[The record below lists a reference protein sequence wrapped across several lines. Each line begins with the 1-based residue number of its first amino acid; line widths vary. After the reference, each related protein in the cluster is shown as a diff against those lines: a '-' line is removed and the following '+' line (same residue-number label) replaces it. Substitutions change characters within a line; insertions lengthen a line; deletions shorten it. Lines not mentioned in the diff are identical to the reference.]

1 MGSLSLWLKWSL
13 RDLRSRW
20 VQVVV
25 ISLII
30 ALGVGA
36 YSGLTSTTKWR
47 KATADNGYDV
57 LNMYDLR
64 VQLADDSVV
73 DAGSMLE
80 VVAGADAGG
89 VVAVAEER
97 LQVPNQ
103 VATVTQD
110 GDVVVRGVVIGVP
123 LENDGPNV
131 NSIHVDEGRDL
142 DEGDRGQS
150 TALIERNFALYYGL
164 GPEGTLTL
172 SGGRELAY
180 VGHALTPEY
189 FLVTSEGGGFF
200 AQASFAAVF
209 TSLETAGEIAGKPGS
224 VNDLVLTL
232 DTSADRDAFGAV
244 LADAFASEIPD
255 VGVTVT
261 NTDDDAAYTLTYEDI
276 EGDQQFF
283 NILAFVILA
292 GSAAAAV
299 NLIARMVDQTRREMG
314 IAMALGVRRR
324 WIAMRPMLV
333 GVQIAVLG
341 VILGLITGW
350 AIATAMGG
358 FLDAYLPMP
367 EWLTPTQ
374 WDAFLTAATIG
385 LAIPIVAVSIPV
397 WRAIRVAPVEAIRT
411 GHLASR
417 GGGMAPLVKRLHLPG
432 DTFSQ
437 MPIRNVL
444 RAPRRGLLTALGI
457 GATIA
462 VLVMLVAGI
471 DSFVGA
477 IVQGGD
483 EATGGV
489 PDRVIVE
496 MDSVYPAD
504 DGPVGAVLASPSIS
518 DGEAMLRVGG
528 EFDGDNDA
536 FPAIVEFIDWDEGLF
551 RPAIEQGDVPGE
563 TPAVVISPKAAADL
577 DVGVGDIVSLRLP
590 QRTGP
595 LTYSLESM
603 ELPVSGIHGHP
614 FRAIAYMATGHA
626 TVLGLEGLANV
637 ASVVPADG
645 VEVGDLQAEF
655 LEIGAVTSVQRAD
668 AMARLMEDLMAQ
680 FVGIFQLFQ
689 GIVLLLAVLIAF
701 SAAAIAVDERRREH
715 ATMFSYGVRPRKI
728 VRMLLVESATVGA
741 VATIL
746 GIAGGLLL
754 LQYFMAASA
763 DTMPDIALPII
774 VTPGTIVW
782 AVFVGIVAVGLAPL
796 LTAPRKLRKM
806 DLPSTL
812 RVME

>member
-1 MGSLSLWLKWSL
+1 MGSLSMWLRWSW

-25 ISLII
+25 IALII

-47 KATADNGYDV
+47 KATADNGYEV
-57 LNMYDLR
+57 LSMYDLR
-64 VQLADDSVV
+64 VQLADGSAV
-73 DAGSMLE
+73 DAGSMLA
-80 VVAGADAGG
+80 VVAGADTEGI
-89 VVAVAEER
+89 VALAEER

-103 VATVTQD
+103 VSTVTQD
-110 GDVVVRGVVIGVP
+110 GDVVVRGIVIGVP
-123 LENDGPNV
+123 LEADRPNV
-131 NSIHVDEGRDL
+131 NSIHVDEGRSL
-142 DEGDRGQS
+142 DDGDRGRP
-150 TALIERNFALYYGL
+150 TALIERNFALYYDL
-164 GPEGTLTL
+164 DAEGTLTL

-209 TSLETAGEIAGKPGS
+209 TSLETAGEIAGLPGS
-224 VNDLVLTL
+224 VNDLVLLLETG
-232 DTSADRDAFGAV
+232 ADRDAFGVV
-244 LADAFASEIPD
+244 LADAFASEMPD

-261 NTDDDAAYTLTYEDI
+261 DTNDDAAYTLTYEDI

-314 IAMALGVRRR
+314 IAMALGVPRR
-324 WIAMRPMLV
+324 WIAARPMLI

-341 VILGLITGW
+341 VVLGLITGW

-358 FLDAYLPMP
+358 FLDSYLPMP

-374 WDAFLTAATIG
+374 WDAFFTAASIG
-385 LAIPIVAVSIPV
+385 LVIPIVAVSIPV

-417 GGGMAPLVKRLHLPG
+417 GGGLAPLIKRLRLPG
-432 DTFSQ
+432 DTFAQ

-477 IVQGGD
+477 IVEGGE

-496 MDSVYPAD
+496 MDSVYPEG
-504 DGPVGAVLASPSIS
+504 DGPVGAVLASPSIAE
-518 DGEAMLRVGG
+518 GEAMLRIGG
-528 EFDGDNDA
+528 EYENGTESFA
-536 FPAIVEFIDWDEGLF
+536 ALVEFVDWDDGLF
-551 RPAIEQGDVPGE
+551 RPAIDEGTVPGGE
-563 TPAVVISPKAAADL
+563 PAVVISPKAADDL
-577 DVGVGDIVSLRLP
+577 DVGVGDVVAIRLP

-595 LTYSLESM
+595 FSYSLETM

-614 FRAIAYMATGHA
+614 FRAITYMATDHA
-626 TVLGLEGLANV
+626 ALL
-637 ASVVPADG
+637 DG
-645 VEVGDLQAEF
+645 STHGGSD
-655 LEIGAVTSVQRAD
+655 GAVRRDFPAVPGHRAAPRRADSVQRRSD
-668 AMARLMEDLMAQ
+668 
-680 FVGIFQLFQ
+680 
-689 GIVLLLAVLIAF
+689 
-701 SAAAIAVDERRREH
+701 RRR
-715 ATMFSYGVRPRKI
+715 R
-728 VRMLLVESATVGA
+728 
-741 VATIL
+741 
-746 GIAGGLLL
+746 
-754 LQYFMAASA
+754 
-763 DTMPDIALPII
+763 
-774 VTPGTIVW
+774 TP
-782 AVFVGIVAVGLAPL
+782 A
-796 LTAPRKLRKM
+796 
-806 DLPSTL
+806 
-812 RVME
+812 

>member
-1 MGSLSLWLKWSL
+1 MGSLSLWLRWSW

-25 ISLII
+25 IALII

-47 KATADNGYDV
+47 KATADNGYGV

-64 VQLADDSVV
+64 VQLADDSAV
-73 DAGSMLE
+73 DGGSMLA
-80 VVAGADAGG
+80 VVTEADTNG
-89 VVAVAEER
+89 VVAIAEER
-97 LQVPNQ
+97 LRVPIQVS
-103 VATVTQD
+103 TMTRD
-110 GDVVVRGVVIGVP
+110 GDVVVRGLVIGVP
-123 LENDGPNV
+123 VDSGGPHV
-131 NSIHVDEGRDL
+131 NSIHVDEGRPL
-142 DEGDRGQS
+142 DDNDRGEP
-150 TALIERNFALYYGL
+150 TALVERNFALYYGL
-164 GPEGTLTL
+164 DGEGTLTL
-172 SGGRELAY
+172 SGGRELAF

-209 TSLETAGEIAGKPGS
+209 TSLETAGEIAGLPGS

-232 DTSADRDAFGAV
+232 QDGTDRDAFGAV
-244 LADAFASEIPD
+244 LAEAFATEMPD

-261 NTDDDAAYTLTYEDI
+261 DTDDDAAYTLTYEDI

-283 NILAFVILA
+283 NILAVVILA

-299 NLIARMVDQTRREMG
+299 NLTARMVDQTRREMG
-314 IAMALGVRRR
+314 IAMALGVPRR
-324 WIAMRPMLV
+324 WIALRPMLV

-341 VILGLITGW
+341 VILGLAAGW

-358 FLDAYLPMP
+358 FLGSYLPMP

-374 WDAFLTAATIG
+374 WDAFFTAATIG
-385 LAIPIVAVSIPV
+385 LVIPLAAVSIPV
-397 WRAIRVAPVEAIRT
+397 WRAIRVPPVDAIRT

-417 GGGMAPLVKRLHLPG
+417 GGGMAPLVKRVRLPG

-437 MPIRNVL
+437 MPLRNVL

-477 IVQGGD
+477 IVEGGE

-489 PDRVIVE
+489 PDRVIVD
-496 MDSVYPAD
+496 MDSVYPTGN
-504 DGPVGAVLASPSIS
+504 GPVDAVLASSSIS

-528 EFDGDNDA
+528 EFTGAGDS
-536 FPAIVEFIDWDEGLF
+536 FPAIVEFIDWNDGLF

-563 TPAVVISPKAAADL
+563 LAAVVISPKAATDL
-577 DVGVGDIVSLRLP
+577 DVGVGDEVSIRLP

-595 LTYSLESM
+595 LSYSLETM
-603 ELPVSGIHGHP
+603 ELPVAGIHGHP
-614 FRAIAYMATGHA
+614 FRAVTYMTTDHA
-626 TVLGLEGLANV
+626 AVLGLEGLANV
-637 ASVVPADG
+637 VSVVPADG

-668 AMARLMEDLMAQ
+668 AMARLMEELMAQ

-689 GIVLLLAVLIAF
+689 AIVLLLAVLIAF

-715 ATMFSYGVRPRKI
+715 ATMFSFGVRPRKV
-728 VRMLLVESATVGA
+728 VRMLLVESATIGV
-741 VATIL
+741 VATII
-746 GIAGGLLL
+746 GIIGGLLL

-774 VTPGTIVW
+774 VTPGTILW
-782 AVFVGIVAVGLAPL
+782 AVFVGVVAVGLAPL

>member
-1 MGSLSLWLKWSL
+1 MGSLSMWLRWSW

-25 ISLII
+25 IALII

-47 KATADNGYDV
+47 KATADNGYEV
-57 LNMYDLR
+57 LSMYDLR
-64 VQLADDSVV
+64 VQLADGSAV
-73 DAGSMLE
+73 DAGSMLA
-80 VVAGADAGG
+80 VVAGADTEGI
-89 VVAVAEER
+89 VAVAEER

-103 VATVTQD
+103 VSTVTQD
-110 GDVVVRGVVIGVP
+110 SDVVVRGIVIGVP
-123 LENDGPNV
+123 LEADRPNV
-131 NSIHVDEGRDL
+131 NSIHVDEGRAL
-142 DEGDRGQS
+142 DDGDQGRP
-150 TALIERNFALYYGL
+150 TALIERNFALYYDL
-164 GPEGTLTL
+164 DAEGTLTL

-209 TSLETAGEIAGKPGS
+209 TSLETAGEIAGLPGS
-224 VNDLVLTL
+224 VNDLVVLLETG
-232 DTSADRDAFGAV
+232 ADRDAFGVV
-244 LADAFASEIPD
+244 LADAFASEMPD

-261 NTDDDAAYTLTYEDI
+261 DTNDDAAYTLTYEDI

-314 IAMALGVRRR
+314 IAMALGVPRR
-324 WIAMRPMLV
+324 WIAARPMLV

-341 VILGLITGW
+341 VVLGLITGW

-358 FLDAYLPMP
+358 FLDSYLPMP

-374 WDAFLTAATIG
+374 WDAFFTAASIG
-385 LAIPIVAVSIPV
+385 LVIPIVAVSIPV

-417 GGGMAPLVKRLHLPG
+417 GGGLAPLIKRLRLPG

-462 VLVMLVAGI
+462 VLVMIVAGI

-477 IVQGGD
+477 IVEGGE
-483 EATGGV
+483 EATGGI

-496 MDSVYPAD
+496 MDSVYPEG
-504 DGPVGAVLASPSIS
+504 DGPVGAVLASPSIAE
-518 DGEAMLRVGG
+518 GEAMLRIGG
-528 EFDGDNDA
+528 EYENGTESFA
-536 FPAIVEFIDWDEGLF
+536 ALVEFIDWDVGLF
-551 RPAIEQGDVPGE
+551 RPVIDEGTVPGGE
-563 TPAVVISPKAAADL
+563 PALVISPKAATDL
-577 DVGVGDIVSLRLP
+577 DVGVGDVVAIRLP

-595 LTYSLESM
+595 FTYSLETM

-614 FRAIAYMATGHA
+614 FRAITYMATDHA
-626 TVLGLEGLANV
+626 GLLGLQGLANV
-637 ASVVPADG
+637 VSVVPADG

-728 VRMLLVESATVGA
+728 VRMLLVESATVGV
-741 VATIL
+741 VATII
-746 GIAGGLLL
+746 GISGGLLL

-763 DTMPDIALPII
+763 DTMPDIALPVI
-774 VTPGTIVW
+774 VTPGTILW
-782 AVFVGIVAVGLAPL
+782 AVFVGVVAVGLAPL

-806 DLPSTL
+806 DIPSTL

>member
-1 MGSLSLWLKWSL
+1 MGSLSLWLRWSW

-25 ISLII
+25 IALII

-47 KATADNGYDV
+47 KATADNGYAV

-64 VQLADDSVV
+64 VQLADDSAV
-73 DAGSMLE
+73 DTGSMLA
-80 VVAGADAGG
+80 VVANADTDG

-97 LQVPNQ
+97 LQVPIQ
-103 VATVTQD
+103 VSTVTQD
-110 GDVVVRGVVIGVP
+110 GDVVVRGLVIGVP
-123 LENDGPNV
+123 VDNGGPKV
-131 NSIHVDEGRDL
+131 NSIHVDEGRPL
-142 DEGDRGQS
+142 NGSDRGKP
-150 TALIERNFALYYGL
+150 TALVERNFALYYDLDG
-164 GPEGTLTL
+164 EGTLTL
-172 SGGRELAY
+172 SGGREIAF

-209 TSLETAGEIAGKPGS
+209 TSLETAGEIAGLPGS

-232 DTSADRDAFGAV
+232 QDGANRDAFGPV
-244 LADAFASEIPD
+244 LAEAFATEMPD
-255 VGVTVT
+255 VGVTITDT
-261 NTDDDAAYTLTYEDI
+261 NDDAAYTLTYEDI

-283 NILAFVILA
+283 NILAVVILA

-299 NLIARMVDQTRREMG
+299 NLTARMVDQTRREMG
-314 IAMALGVRRR
+314 ISMALGVPRR
-324 WIAMRPMLV
+324 WIALRPMLV

-341 VILGLITGW
+341 VILGLAAGW

-358 FLDAYLPMP
+358 FLGSYLPMP

-374 WDAFLTAATIG
+374 WDAFFTAAAIG
-385 LAIPIVAVSIPV
+385 LVIPLAAVSIPV
-397 WRAIRVAPVEAIRT
+397 WRAIRVPPVEAIRT

-417 GGGMAPLVKRLHLPG
+417 GGGMAPLVKRVRFPG

-437 MPIRNVL
+437 IPIRNVL

-477 IVQGGD
+477 IVEGGK

-489 PDRVIVE
+489 PDRVIVD
-496 MDSVYPAD
+496 MDSVYPTGS
-504 DGPVGAVLASPSIS
+504 GPVDAVLASSSIS

-528 EFDGDNDA
+528 EFTGAEDT
-536 FPAIVEFIDWDEGLF
+536 FPAIVEFVDWDDGLF
-551 RPAIEQGDVPGE
+551 RPEIEEGDVPGE
-563 TPAVVISPKAAADL
+563 LPAVVISPKAATDL
-577 DVGVGDIVSLRLP
+577 DVDVGDMVSVRLP
-590 QRTGP
+590 RRTGP
-595 LTYSLESM
+595 LSYSLETM
-603 ELPVSGIHGHP
+603 ELPVAGIHGHP
-614 FRAIAYMATGHA
+614 FRAVTYMATDQA
-626 TVLGLEGLANV
+626 EVLGLEGLANV
-637 ASVVPADG
+637 VSVVPAER

-655 LEIGAVTSVQRAD
+655 LEISAVTSVQRAD
-668 AMARLMEDLMAQ
+668 AMARLMEELMAQ

-689 GIVLLLAVLIAF
+689 AIVLLLAVLIAF

-715 ATMFSYGVRPRKI
+715 ATMFSYGVRPRKV
-728 VRMLLVESATVGA
+728 VRMLLVESATVGV
-741 VATIL
+741 VATII
-746 GIAGGLLL
+746 GIIGGLLL

-763 DTMPDIALPII
+763 DTMPDIALPVI
-774 VTPGTIVW
+774 VTPGTILW
-782 AVFVGIVAVGLAPL
+782 AVFVGVIAVGLAPL

>member
-1 MGSLSLWLKWSL
+1 MGSLSMWLRWSW

-25 ISLII
+25 IALII

-47 KATADNGYDV
+47 KATADNGYEV
-57 LNMYDLR
+57 LSMYDLR
-64 VQLADDSVV
+64 VQLADGSAV
-73 DAGSMLE
+73 DAGSMLA
-80 VVAGADAGG
+80 VVAGADTEGI
-89 VVAVAEER
+89 VAVAEER

-103 VATVTQD
+103 VSTVTQD
-110 GDVVVRGVVIGVP
+110 GDVVVRGIVIGVP
-123 LENDGPNV
+123 LEADRPNV
-131 NSIHVDEGRDL
+131 NSIHVDEGRAL
-142 DEGDRGQS
+142 DDGDQGRP
-150 TALIERNFALYYGL
+150 TALIERNFALYYDL
-164 GPEGTLTL
+164 DAEGTLTL

-209 TSLETAGEIAGKPGS
+209 TSLETAGEIAGLPGS
-224 VNDLVLTL
+224 VNDLVVLLETG
-232 DTSADRDAFGAV
+232 ADRDAFGVV
-244 LADAFASEIPD
+244 LADAFASEMPD

-261 NTDDDAAYTLTYEDI
+261 DTNDDAAYTLTYEDI

-314 IAMALGVRRR
+314 IAMALGVPRR
-324 WIAMRPMLV
+324 WIAARPMLV

-341 VILGLITGW
+341 VVLGLITGW

-358 FLDAYLPMP
+358 FLDSYLPMP

-374 WDAFLTAATIG
+374 WDAFFTAASIG
-385 LAIPIVAVSIPV
+385 LVIPIVAVSIPV

-417 GGGMAPLVKRLHLPG
+417 GGGLAPLIKRLRLPG

-462 VLVMLVAGI
+462 VLVMIVAGI

-477 IVQGGD
+477 IVEGGE
-483 EATGGV
+483 EATGGI

-496 MDSVYPAD
+496 MDSVYPEG
-504 DGPVGAVLASPSIS
+504 DGPVGAVLASPSIAE
-518 DGEAMLRVGG
+518 GEAMLRIGG
-528 EFDGDNDA
+528 EYENGTESFA
-536 FPAIVEFIDWDEGLF
+536 ALVEFIDWDDGLF
-551 RPAIEQGDVPGE
+551 RPVIDEGTVPGGE
-563 TPAVVISPKAAADL
+563 PALVISPKAATDL
-577 DVGVGDIVSLRLP
+577 DVGVGDVVAIRLP

-595 LTYSLESM
+595 FTYSLETM

-614 FRAIAYMATGHA
+614 FRAITYMATDHA
-626 TVLGLEGLANV
+626 GLLGLQGLANV
-637 ASVVPADG
+637 VSVVPADG

-728 VRMLLVESATVGA
+728 VRMLLVESATVGV
-741 VATIL
+741 VATII
-746 GIAGGLLL
+746 GISGGLLL

-763 DTMPDIALPII
+763 DTMPDIALPVI
-774 VTPGTIVW
+774 VTPGTILW
-782 AVFVGIVAVGLAPL
+782 AVFVGVVAVGLAPL

-806 DLPSTL
+806 DIPSTL

>member
-1 MGSLSLWLKWSL
+1 MGSLSMWLKWSW

-47 KATADNGYDV
+47 KATADNGYEL

-64 VQLADDSVV
+64 VQLADGSAV
-73 DAGSMLE
+73 DAGSMLA
-80 VVAGADAGG
+80 VVADADTEG

-123 LENDGPNV
+123 LESGGPNIG
-131 NSIHVDEGRDL
+131 SIHVDEGRSL
-142 DEGDRGQS
+142 DEDDRGQP
-150 TALIERNFALYYGL
+150 TALIERNFALYYDL
-164 GPEGTLTL
+164 SSEGTLTL
-172 SGGRELAY
+172 SGGRELAF

-209 TSLETAGEIAGKPGS
+209 TSLETAGEIAGLPGA
-224 VNDLVLTL
+224 VNDLVLVLET
-232 DTSADRDAFGAV
+232 DADRDAFGVA
-244 LADAFASEIPD
+244 LSDAFASEMPG

-261 NTDDDAAYTLTYEDI
+261 DTDDDAAYTLTYEDI

-283 NILAFVILA
+283 HILAFVILA

-314 IAMALGVRRR
+314 ISMALGVRRR
-324 WIAMRPMLV
+324 WIALRPMLV
-333 GVQIAVLG
+333 GIEIAVLG
-341 VILGLITGW
+341 VVLGLVAGW
-350 AIATAMGG
+350 VIALAMGG
-358 FLDAYLPMP
+358 FLDSYLPMP

-374 WDAFLTAATIG
+374 WDAFFTAAAIG
-385 LAIPIVAVSIPV
+385 LLIPIVAVSIPV
-397 WRAIRVAPVEAIRT
+397 WRAIRVAPVDAIRT

-417 GGGMAPLVKRLHLPG
+417 GGGLAPLIKRLHLPG

-437 MPIRNVL
+437 MPVRNVI

-471 DSFVGA
+471 DSFIGA
-477 IVQGGD
+477 IVEGGE
-483 EATGGV
+483 EATGGA

-504 DGPVGAVLASPSIS
+504 SGPVGAVLASPSIS

-528 EFDGDNDA
+528 EYENGAEPFA
-536 FPAIVEFIDWDEGLF
+536 ALVEFIDWDNGLF
-551 RPAIEQGDVPGE
+551 RPAIDEGTVPRDV
-563 TPAVVISPKAAADL
+563 PAVVISPKAATDL
-577 DVGVGDIVSLRLP
+577 DVGVGDMVSIRLP

-595 LTYSLESM
+595 FSYSLEAT

-614 FRAIAYMATGHA
+614 FRAITYMATDHA
-626 TVLGLEGLANV
+626 TVLGLGGLANV
-637 ASVVPADG
+637 LSVVPADG

-655 LEIGAVTSVQRAD
+655 LEIGAATSVQRAD

-680 FVGIFQLFQ
+680 FVGVFQLFQ

-701 SAAAIAVDERRREH
+701 SAAAIAVDERRREI
-715 ATMFSYGVRPRKI
+715 ATMFSYGVRPRKV
-728 VRMLLVESATVGA
+728 VRMLLVESAIVGA
-741 VATIL
+741 VATVI
-746 GIAGGLLL
+746 GVAGGLLL

-763 DTMPDIALPII
+763 DTMPDIALPVI
-774 VTPGTIVW
+774 VTPGTILW
-782 AVFVGIVAVGLAPL
+782 AVFVGVVAVGLAPL